1 MPIEN
6 SGSPPAV
13 DDLSV
18 AIKVGHALTEID
30 TIGRRFG
37 MILRE
42 IKPGMARLGM
52 AVTAEMIG
60 GHGLCH
66 GAFLFAL
73 ADTACGYASASR
85 NVRTLSQGMA
95 SSFVAQVRPGEE
107 LEAVAEEVAATRG
120 SAWYDVRLT
129 DSGGAVVGLF
139 RAQCRVMPGSVIP

>member
-1 MPIEN
+1 MSVEI
-6 SGSPPAV
+6 SDSSPAA
-13 DDLSV
+13 DEISV
-18 AIKVGHALTEID
+18 AAKVGHILTEID

-37 MILRE
+37 MTLRE
-42 IKPGMARLGM
+42 IKPGMARMGM
-52 AVTAEMIG
+52 TVTAEMIG

-85 NVRTLSQGMA
+85 NLRTLSQGMA

-129 DSGGAVVGLF
+129 DGGGAVVGLF
-139 RAQCRVMPGSVIP
+139 RAQCRIMPGSVIP